1 MVECDSNQ
9 NEIFFVTMFV
19 SNRTFLAK
27 AIKKDVFPNFNQKDV
42 KISSFIS

>member
-9 NEIFFVTMFV
+9 NEIFFGTVFV

-27 AIKKDVFPNFNQKDV
+27 AIKKDIFPNFNKKDV
-42 KISSFIS
+42 KISSFVS